1 LENTK
6 TTNLDDKINNM
17 IILFIIAF
25 ILNMLA
31 AVALKSLIEDS
42 DLYWLKNKLVR
53 VILLVPPIS
62 IATLIIGSIL
72 AGIIT
77 MIDGMKD
84 YLN

>member
-1 LENTK
+1 
-6 TTNLDDKINNM
+6 M
-17 IILFIIAF
+17 IVLFIIAF

-31 AVALKSLIEDS
+31 AVAIKDLIEDT
-42 DLYWLKNKLVR
+42 DLYWVKSKLVR

-62 IATLIIGSIL
+62 IATLMVGWVL
-72 AGIIT
+72 AIIIT

>member
-1 LENTK
+1 MENTK

>member
-1 LENTK
+1 
-6 TTNLDDKINNM
+6 M
-17 IILFIIAF
+17 IVLFIIAF

-31 AVALKSLIEDS
+31 AVALKSLIEET

-77 MIDGMKD
+77 MIDGIKD